1 MTNILIA
8 DDHAIVRRGLRQI
21 VATSADIAV
30 SAEAADGAEVLDK
43 LRRNPIDLLLL
54 DMNMPGISGLDLI
67 GRVRIEWPALGIL
80 VLSMHNE
87 AQVASRALKAGASGY
102 ITKDSDPDILMT
114 AIRKVAQGGRFIDP
128 SLVDAIVFRAHN
140 AGDEPPHEIL
150 SNREYQV
157 LQRLAAGESI
167 NDIARTLSLSAKTI
181 STHKVR
187 LMRKLGLDTNI
198 DLARYAIKHSVAQ

>member
-21 VATSADIAV
+21 VATSADITV

>member
-8 DDHAIVRRGLRQI
+8 DDHAIVRSGLRQI
-21 VATSADIAV
+21 VATAADLAV
-30 SAEAADGAEVLDK
+30 SAEAADGAEVLNK
-43 LRRNPIDLLLL
+43 LRRNPVDLLLL

-67 GRVRIEWPALGIL
+67 GRVRIEWPTLGIL

-102 ITKDSDPDILMT
+102 ITKDSDVDILLA

-128 SLVDAIVFRAHN
+128 SLVDAIVFRTHN
-140 AGDEPPHEIL
+140 AGEPHEVL

-167 NDIARTLSLSAKTI
+167 NDIAQTLSLSAKTI

-187 LMRKLGLDTNI
+187 LMRKLGLDNNI
-198 DLARYAIKHSVAQ
+198 DLARYAIKHSMAQ

>member
-1 MTNILIA
+1 MINILIA
-8 DDHAIVRRGLRQI
+8 DDHAIVRSGLRQI
-21 VATSADIAV
+21 IATSGDIAV
-30 SAEAADGAEVLDK
+30 SAEAAGGAEVLDM
-43 LRRNPIDLLLL
+43 LRRIPVDLLLL

-67 GRVRIEWPALGIL
+67 GRIRIEWPALGIL
-80 VLSMHNE
+80 IFSMHNE

-102 ITKDSDPDILMT
+102 VTKDSDPNILMT

-128 SLVDAIVFRAHN
+128 SLVDAIVFRDHS
-140 AGDEPPHEIL
+140 AGDAPPHEIL

-167 NDIARTLSLSAKTI
+167 NDIARTFSLSAKTV

-187 LMRKLGLDTNI
+187 LMRKLGLDNNI
-198 DLARYAIKHSVAQ
+198 DLARYAIKHSMVQ

>member
-1 MTNILIA
+1 MINILIA
-8 DDHAIVRRGLRQI
+8 DDHAILRSGLRQI
-21 VATSADIAV
+21 IATSADIAV
-30 SAEAADGAEVLDK
+30 SAEAASGAEVLDK
-43 LRRNPIDLLLL
+43 LRRNTIDLLLL

-67 GRVRIEWPALGIL
+67 GRIRIEWPALAIL

-102 ITKDSDPDILMT
+102 VTKDSDPDILLT
-114 AIRKVAQGGRFIDP
+114 AIRKVGQGGRFIDP
-128 SLVDAIVFRAHN
+128 SLVDAIVFKEQI
-140 AGDEPPHEIL
+140 AGDAPPHEIL

-167 NDIARTLSLSAKTI
+167 NDIARAFSLSAKTI

-187 LMRKLGLDTNI
+187 LMRKLGLDNNI
-198 DLARYAIKHSVAQ
+198 DLARYAIKHSMAE

>member
-30 SAEAADGAEVLDK
+30 IAEAADGAEVIDK

-54 DMNMPGISGLDLI
+54 DMNMPGLSGLDLI
-67 GRVRIEWPALGIL
+67 ARVRIEWPTLGIL

-102 ITKDSDPDILMT
+102 ITKDSDPDVLMT